1 MKKLFLFLAVAAIVA
16 SFILVPKLSTKD
28 GANSVISEGLDIGQT
43 APDFKLK
50 NVDGRLLSLA
60 DVKDANGNA
69 PKGYIVTFTCNTC
82 PYAVMYEDRIIE
94 LHNKFAPKGW
104 PVVAIQ
110 PNDVAKK
117 PGDSFEEMQ
126 VRAKDKGFP
135 YPYLIDDKQEVYPKY
150 GATKTPHV
158 FLLDANRMVKYIG
171 AIDNNPQDAS
181 EATRHYVAEAIE
193 AVEAG
198 KTPDPA
204 TTKAIGCGI
213 KPK

>member
-60 DVKDANGNA
+60 DVKDANGNS

-135 YPYLIDDKQEVYPKY
+135 YPYLIDEKQEVYPKY

>member
-28 GANSVISEGLDIGQT
+28 GTNSVTSEGLDIGQT

-135 YPYLIDDKQEVYPKY
+135 YPYLIDEKQEVYPKY

-198 KTPDPA
+198 KNPDPT
-204 TTKAIGCGI
+204 TTKAIGCSI

>member
-1 MKKLFLFLAVAAIVA
+1 MKNLILFIVLATVVA
-16 SFILVPKLSTKD
+16 SFVLVPKYSKSIT
-28 GANSVISEGLDIGQT
+28 AGLEVGQT

-50 NVDGRLLSLA
+50 NVDGRMLSLA

-82 PYAVMYEDRIIE
+82 PFAVMYEDRIID

-110 PNDVAKK
+110 PNDVSQK
-117 PGDSFEEMQ
+117 PGDGFEEMKI
-126 VRAKDKGFP
+126 RAKEKGFP
-135 YPYLIDDKQEVYPKY
+135 YVYLIDEKQEVYPKY
-150 GATKTPHV
+150 GATKTPHI
-158 FLLDANRMVKYIG
+158 FLIDANRKVRYIG
-171 AIDNNPQDAS
+171 AIDNNAQDA
-181 EATRHYVAEAIE
+181 AAADRHYVAEAIE
-193 AVEAG
+193 AIEAG

-213 KPK
+213 KG